1 MDSRVENERV
11 KKAFENAVWSTYSK
25 YSSFGGGKNHESGI
39 NQAAWAIK
47 EFLQHGE
54 TKFFSNYNGGR
65 DDIKRYVNRDD
76 IARYLSSYIYNC
88 AKYEPSQD
96 SKQHDLY
103 WKILLPEMLDQSNR
117 EDIIKNLNKCLFGT
131 KYSISGIKST
141 DLIHLVSEIYTRN
154 LVDRIQAKQK
164 KMLEEASKEINP
176 KFGINNLETNWAL
189 VNWSKEDVKKGGT
202 KYANYNVYGWNELM
216 GSISEGEDRHKQEDS
231 VLLLYHPKNPK
242 YMLWAVADGMGGLN
256 NGGLASNEALRQMVE
271 WFESL
276 PTGYFADV
284 NNNALRTMW
293 ANKLQEISDTISMKY
308 DNAGTTFT
316 GAIVGDNMTTIAS
329 VGDSRG
335 YVVGNDNKLYQLTDD
350 DTKPYEAWK
359 AKWDSFKAS
368 QNGKMRRAD
377 IFDMNM
383 GKVALGRQIG
393 SRFLTAFLG
402 KNNKLS
408 NVNFASIDNSRYKL
422 LMLCTN
428 GIHKR
433 VIDDM
438 ILVTIRETD
447 DPRDLG
453 GKLIKRAM
461 TQKTLEWQDLTGRPN
476 RDDWVEIGDDDKA
489 VAYYVN
495 ESHKRNSYGGD
506 AR

>member
-88 AKYEPSQD
+88 AKYEPPKD

-117 EDIIKNLNKCLFGT
+117 EDIIENLNKCLSDPE
-131 KYSISGIKST
+131 YSISGIKST

-242 YMLWAVADGMGGLN
+242 YKFLAVADGMGGLN

-308 DNAGTTFT
+308 GNAGTTFT
-316 GAIVGDNMTTIAS
+316 GAIAGDNMITIAS

-377 IFDMNM
+377 IFEMNM
-383 GKVALGRQIG
+383 QKDALRFDKQ
-393 SRFLTAFLG
+393 SRFLTGFLG
-402 KNNKLS
+402 KENTLLDVHMTSIGRSRCKL
-408 NVNFASIDNSRYKL
+408 V
-422 LMLCTN
+422 MLCTN
-428 GIHKR
+428 GMSRKLYEDEMLAI
-433 VIDDM
+433 
-438 ILVTIRETD
+438 IRGTD
-447 DPRDLG
+447 DPRVLG
-453 GKLIKRAM
+453 GKLINAAM
-461 TQKTLEWQDLTGRPN
+461 NKKPN
-476 RDDWVEIGDDDKA
+476 RPDLANNPAYDLSPRNDDMS
-489 VAYYVN
+489 VAYWKN
-495 ESHKRNSYGGD
+495 TGQERNSDGGYEI
-506 AR
+506 